1 MNKKYVKIT
10 AIVIAIVFILG
21 IAGPLAYIAFSM
33 PDNVN
38 GTNSNLNNK
47 DKKSI
52 QEELE
57 KLSQKIEKAEEIHDK
72 LKQEGSERFR
82 LMAERGWGS
91 YKDIIFSSDSI
102 SDLTDRVI
110 IARELSDYDK
120 NTAEAVEELKNEI
133 IDASKEKEELLEK
146 QELSE
151 KEELLNNKETEKS
164 NNN

>member
-1 MNKKYVKIT
+1 MNKKYAKIT
-10 AIVIAIVFILG
+10 AIIIAIVFVLG

-33 PDNVN
+33 PDN
-38 GTNSNLNNK
+38 TNNTNNIMNISDK
-47 DKKSI
+47 DMKSI

-82 LMAERGWGS
+82 LMSERGWGS

-120 NTAEAVEELKNEI
+120 NTAEAIEELKNEI
-133 IDASKEKEELLEK
+133 IDASKEKEALLEK
-146 QELSE
+146 
-151 KEELLNNKETEKS
+151 KNY
-164 NNN
+164 

>member
-10 AIVIAIVFILG
+10 AIVIAIVFVLG
-21 IAGPLAYIAFSM
+21 LAGPLAYIAFSM
-33 PDNVN
+33 PDNIN
-38 GTNSNLNNK
+38 ETDSNLNK
-47 DKKSI
+47 DKESLK
-52 QEELE
+52 EELE
-57 KLSQKIEKAEEIHDK
+57 KLSQKIEKTEEIHDK

-120 NTAEAVEELKNEI
+120 NTAEALEELKNEI
-133 IDASKEKEELLEK
+133 IDASKEKEKLLEK

-151 KEELLNNKETEKS
+151 KEELLNNNESEKS
-164 NNN
+164 ENN